1 MASSPLIIPVFL
13 PSMGCRDRC
22 LFCNQKAAANG
33 PPSPSSV
40 RHFIENSLFKPT
52 SLNRLS
58 LRGGKRLRGEAEAN
72 PEIPLFAR
80 NRLRNPK
87 NDEIAVPF
95 GLAMTCKDNVRVGI
109 SSSSYEESREK
120 QVAFYG
126 GSFTA
131 IHRDDQ
137 VRYLKEVQ
145 PFLASG
151 LIDSIR
157 ISTRPDALDEETL
170 SLLKEYRVKTVEVG
184 VQSMIDEVLLLV
196 HRGHCAADTVDAIS
210 RLKDKK
216 FEVGLQL
223 MIGLPGD
230 TCDRFLQTLDRVIEL
245 KPDFLR
251 IHPTLVL
258 KGAPLEILW
267 RDGKYSPLH
276 LDQAVQW
283 LKKGILRLENSSIS
297 VARIGLQPTQ
307 ELERDF
313 LAGPYHP
320 AFRQLVDSAIFFDM
334 ATSLLQVSQKN
345 GQALF
350 FCHPK
355 EISNLRGQRNENI
368 QRLKKRFKL
377 SEILIEERQEL
388 PRGTLG
394 LQTQGEEVSIH
405 RKSLVL

>member
-1 MASSPLIIPVFL
+1 MVPLIIPIFL
-13 PSMGCRDRC
+13 SAIGCRERC
-22 LFCNQKAAANG
+22 LFCNQKAAAEG
-33 PPSPSSV
+33 LPSPSSV
-40 RHFIENSLFKPT
+40 RNFIEASL
-52 SLNRLS
+52 
-58 LRGGKRLRGEAEAN
+58 A
-72 PEIPLFAR
+72 EIPYNKK
-80 NRLRNPK
+80 NRK
-87 NDEIAVPF
+87 
-95 GLAMTCKDNVRVGI
+95 
-109 SSSSYEESREK
+109 K

-131 IHRDDQ
+131 IPRDDQ
-137 VRYLKEVQ
+137 ASYLKEIQ

-170 SLLKEYRVKTVEVG
+170 SLLKEYGVKTVEVG
-184 VQSMIDEVLLLV
+184 VQSMVDEVLFLSK
-196 HRGHCAADTVDAIS
+196 RGHCAEDTVSATS
-210 RLKDKK
+210 RLKRRG
-216 FEVGLQL
+216 FELGLQL

-245 KPDFLR
+245 KPDFIR

-258 KGAPLEILW
+258 KGAPLENLW
-267 RDGKYSPLH
+267 REGRYSPLQ
-276 LDQAVQW
+276 LEEAVQW
-283 LKKGILRLENSSIS
+283 LKRGILRLENSSIP

-320 AFRQLVDSAIFFDM
+320 SFRQLVDSAIFFDM
-334 ATSLLQVSQKN
+334 AVSLLRVSQKN

-355 EISNLRGQRNENI
+355 EVSNLRGQKNENI
-368 QRLKKRFKL
+368 MRLKEHFKL
-377 SEILIEERQEL
+377 SKILIDGKPEL
-388 PRGTLG
+388 PRGYLG
-394 LQTQGEEVSIH
+394 LQTQGEEVSIR